1 MEHKSILLF
10 GTTRYTKP
18 LSRSDNNKF
27 IELASI
33 ASVNLLN
40 YGDDNTS
47 YKESGIFIQNIKEPK
62 YLIIKYIKFYFFS
75 IPKVRKIIKEKEIA
89 IVFAKDAFTGFP
101 VVVTKKIFNDMKHIK
116 IVIESHGDYREM
128 VFKQRKYLFEKIY
141 KIFVSKIGT
150 YVISNSDM
158 VRGVSSES
166 VSLLTN
172 NKKIKSVYFPA
183 WVDNNVFTTQNISIN
198 TNKND
203 LLFVGNII
211 PRKGVIFL
219 LESFKIFCKENAEAS
234 FVLIGDA
241 PNKKYLEE
249 CRNYVEGNGLQKRVK
264 FYGKIEQDKISDL
277 MNESKVLVMASN
289 YEGLPRVLIEAGL
302 CSLPSLAP
310 NIDGI
315 SSPFGTKGGTA
326 IYELNNQ
333 DEFLKNL
340 NNFYK
345 DNNYYSDLSKKAY
358 KISNEL
364 SGKNTFANNWSNLI
378 EEVTNE

>member
-1 MEHKSILLF
+1 MKHRSILLF

-47 YKESGIFIQNIKEPK
+47 YEESGIFIQNIKEPK
-62 YLIIKYIKFYFFS
+62 YLLIKYIKFYFFS
-75 IPKVRKIIKEKEIA
+75 IPKVRKIIKEKEIS

-101 VVVTKKIFNDMKHIK
+101 VVLTKKIFNDMKHIK
-116 IVIESHGDYREM
+116 IVIESHGDFREM
-128 VFKQRKYLFEKIY
+128 VFKQRKYFFEKIY
-141 KIFVSKIGT
+141 KIFVSKIGS
-150 YVISNSDM
+150 YVINNSDM

-166 VSLLTN
+166 VLLLTN
-172 NKKIKSVYFPA
+172 NKDIKSVYFPA
-183 WVDNNVFTTQNISIN
+183 WVDNNVFITENVAMN
-198 TNKND
+198 VNKSD

-219 LESFKIFCKENAEAS
+219 LESFKIFSKENTEAS
-234 FVLIGDA
+234 FILIGDT
-241 PNKKYLEE
+241 PNKKYFEE
-249 CRNYVEGNGLQKRVK
+249 CKDYVERNGLQKRVK
-264 FYGKIEQDKISDL
+264 FYGKIEQNKISNL
-277 MNESKVLVMASN
+277 MNESKVLVMASS

-310 NIDGI
+310 NIDGVA
-315 SSPFGTKGGTA
+315 SPFGVKGGTA
-326 IYELNNQ
+326 IYELNNH
-333 DEFLKNL
+333 DEFLNNL

-358 KISNEL
+358 EISNEL

-378 EEVTNE
+378 EEVTK